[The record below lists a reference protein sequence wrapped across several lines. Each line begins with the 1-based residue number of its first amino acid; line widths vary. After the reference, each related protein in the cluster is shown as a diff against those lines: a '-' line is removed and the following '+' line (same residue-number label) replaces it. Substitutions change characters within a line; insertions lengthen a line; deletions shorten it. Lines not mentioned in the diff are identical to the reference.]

1 MPSAAEILEGLATI
15 ANSWQKLAG
24 FWHIYFGLFAVA
36 ASIGWRPPSRLAG
49 ALLIPPMVSVCVLAL
64 VEGNPFN
71 GMLFGRLSIV
81 LVVLLRGLSIT
92 PVERAS
98 RIWIVLGS
106 LLFGFGWVY
115 PHFLEGEWGL
125 AYLYA
130 APLGLVPCPTLSMAA
145 GIAIILSGFR
155 SRVWSLVLTVTA
167 LFYGIFGSLYLGVT
181 IDWVLTGGGVTL
193 LILSM
198 SQAVGGNPRAA

>member
-1 MPSAAEILEGLATI
+1 
-15 ANSWQKLAG
+15 
-24 FWHIYFGLFAVA
+24 
-36 ASIGWRPPSRLAG
+36 
-49 ALLIPPMVSVCVLAL
+49 
-64 VEGNPFN
+64 
-71 GMLFGRLSIV
+71 
-81 LVVLLRGLSIT
+81 
-92 PVERAS
+92 
-98 RIWIVLGS
+98 
-106 LLFGFGWVY
+106 
-115 PHFLEGEWGL
+115 
-125 AYLYA
+125 
-130 APLGLVPCPTLSMAA
+130 MAA